1 VTAKERLR
9 EIVEALEGEQ
19 AERALN
25 ALAALGALPVQ
36 RAARPQPRSLGH
48 GASGRGDLS
57 EKVDDILA
65 EGFSRKPS
73 TWCSLPARRRI

>member
-9 EIVEALEGEQ
+9 EIVESLDDEQ

-25 ALAALGALPVQ
+25 ALAALGAVPVQ
-36 RAARPQPRSLGH
+36 RSARLQPRSLGH

-57 EKVDDILA
+57 DKVDDILA
-65 EGFSRKPS
+65 DGFGR
-73 TWCSLPARRRI
+73 